1 MLVVDDEE
9 SIRDVVSYYLKKEGY
24 NVITSQNGEEAIDL
38 LKECTPSLAIT
49 DLRMPKVDG
58 FGVMDYVR
66 EHCGFMPV
74 IVLTGYVDLD
84 LAVSAMKKGCFDYI
98 TKPIKKEALINVVK
112 KALAK
117 MREDSKSRSFEI
129 GEFYLMRDD
138 GRVMLHE
145 KIRLKSD
152 VDTEFFGFILTV
164 VKSLVKNS
172 MGKEGGLKGLE
183 HADMKVLIE
192 EGEGYFLTVIGQG
205 EDMEPVKATMK
216 KTMKTIDNKYDGL
229 LTEMEADA
237 KEWGDIRSILDN
249 LRNMGKEDVKFDPN
263 NPA

>member
-38 LKECTPSLAIT
+38 LKECTPSLTIT
-49 DLRMPKVDG
+49 DLKMPKVDG
-58 FGVMDYVR
+58 FGVMEYVR

-74 IVLTGYVDLD
+74 IVLTGYVDVD
-84 LAVSAMKKGCFDYI
+84 LAVSSMKKGCFDYI
-98 TKPIKKEALINVVK
+98 TKPIKKNELLDVVR
-112 KALAK
+112 KALTK
-117 MREDSKSRSFEI
+117 MKTESERRSFKVGEI
-129 GEFYLMRDD
+129 YLLRDD

-192 EGEGYFLTVIGQG
+192 DGEGYFLTVIGQG

-216 KTMKTIDNKYDGL
+216 ETMKIIDNKYDGH
-229 LTEMEADA
+229 LTEMDENAG
-237 KEWGDIRSILDN
+237 EWKDIKSILDS
-249 LRNMGKEDVKFDPN
+249 LRNIGKKDVKFDPN